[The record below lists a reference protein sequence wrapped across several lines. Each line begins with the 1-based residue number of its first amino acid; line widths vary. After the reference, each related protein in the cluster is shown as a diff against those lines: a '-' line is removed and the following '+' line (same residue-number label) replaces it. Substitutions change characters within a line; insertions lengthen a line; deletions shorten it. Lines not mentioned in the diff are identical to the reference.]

1 MRSDPAQNRLAELMG
16 FHRSR
21 LSHHLQRME
30 ERGLISRERAGAN
43 TGLRMDIVATPTG
56 FDAVEEVRPAHAAS
70 VRKHL
75 IDPPE
80 RADLAAFFASLQE
93 LVPPPREDAS

>member
-30 ERGLISRERAGAN
+30 ERRLITRERAGAN
-43 TGLRMDIVATPTG
+43 TGLGMDIVATPAG
-56 FDAVEEVRPAHAAS
+56 FEAVEKARPVHAAS
-70 VRKHL
+70 VRKPL
-75 IDPPE
+75 IDPLE
-80 RADLAAFFASLQE
+80 RADLAAFFAGLYE
-93 LVPPPREDAS
+93 LVPLPREDAS